1 MWAKYY
7 FSKTFVRWNV
17 LIKQMLDFNIADI
30 GFHCQDII
38 CWYAPVKTMMTN
50 DNEFDFYNKLWK
62 EWCYAKKKYL
72 DAKFCVVWKQIASI
86 VTGLWPVWRGNF
98 GPQMWPFQF
107 VSHTKWAFFQKLL
120 HYVEREQ
127 CFFQDKYWLLTFD
140 ESACWYFLATQ
151 LTRMW
156 TMAQTILL
164 YLHLAIVVDSS
175 VG

>member
-1 MWAKYY
+1 MDSTARISSVDMHQWRQWWQM
-7 FSKTFVRWNV
+7 TMN
-17 LIKQMLDFNIADI
+17 LIFI
-30 GFHCQDII
+30 
-38 CWYAPVKTMMTN
+38 TN
-50 DNEFDFYNKLWK
+50 FGRSD
-62 EWCYAKKKYL
+62 AMQKKKYL

-86 VTGLWPVWRGNF
+86 LTGLWSVLLGNF
-98 GPQMWPFQF
+98 VSQMWPFQF

-127 CFFQDKYWLLTFD
+127 CFFQDKFWLLTFD

-156 TMAQTILL
+156 TMAKTILL